1 LPRRNCASVRDDTAA
16 DQLGRSGPQ
25 YLGGVPF
32 RRITDPMLLLRLMD
46 AVLMIGADVEYDELL
61 QHIITEACSLVGA
74 RYGALGVLNGS
85 RTGIGTFKTVGM
97 TDAEEAAIG
106 DRPTGRGVLGVLIT
120 EPVPLRL
127 ANISAHPDS
136 YGFPPGHP
144 PMTSF
149 LGVPIRVRTSVEPY
163 GILYLTDKI
172 GASEFSDEDE
182 ALAEGLA
189 LAAGIAIQNTR
200 LHERVRVLSVLDDR
214 DRIAMALHDTV
225 IQRLFASGL
234 ALQGAARQVDPKVMV
249 GRMNLVIDD
258 LDTTITEIRAA
269 IFGLENRSVDGL
281 RNAVLTLT
289 EELTPSLGA
298 RPQVTFSGPIDSTV
312 PPNVADHLLAVLRES
327 LTNASK
333 HAQASSFAVV
343 LRAGE
348 DLCLEV
354 TDNGIGIPASE
365 GRAKGMG
372 LGNLSNRAAKLRGS
386 FEIEVA
392 EGGGTKIVWR
402 VPL

>member
-1 LPRRNCASVRDDTAA
+1 
-16 DQLGRSGPQ
+16 
-25 YLGGVPF
+25 
-32 RRITDPMLLLRLMD
+32 MLLLRLMD